1 MRVGSLFSGIGGL
14 DLGMERAGMQP
25 AYQVEIDKTCL
36 RVLATHWPDVRRLG
50 DITAQPSADLAG
62 VDLVCGGFPCQDL
75 SVAGRRKGLAGERSG
90 LWFEFHRVLA
100 DTRPRWCVIENVPGL
115 LTSNEGRD
123 FGTLLRGLVELGYGV
138 AWRILDAKYFGVAQR
153 RNRVFIVGSLGNFA
167 SVEVLLESTGLPGD
181 SPTGG
186 EARPS
191 IADGTLSRALGRIG
205 GGDDPGANKGGA
217 LILDA
222 RGNGPG
228 DVANTLTGDHMDR
241 VTDYTPIVAAPLP
254 SRSATGSNL
263 PGRGGEDD
271 ENLVTYWDGGDGDD
285 TLDASQIAK
294 GQMMPEKRRFPVVFE
309 ARLARNG
316 RGAPEPIAPPLKA
329 ESGSTG
335 KGDAAPLLFDRAVRR
350 LTPLECE
357 RLQGFPDL
365 WTEGHSDSARYRM
378 IGNAVCVPVAEWIGR
393 RIMEVSDG

>member
-1 MRVGSLFSGIGGL
+1 
-14 DLGMERAGMQP
+14 
-25 AYQVEIDKTCL
+25 
-36 RVLATHWPDVRRLG
+36 
-50 DITAQPSADLAG
+50 
-62 VDLVCGGFPCQDL
+62 
-75 SVAGRRKGLAGERSG
+75 
-90 LWFEFHRVLA
+90 
-100 DTRPRWCVIENVPGL
+100 
-115 LTSNEGRD
+115 
-123 FGTLLRGLVELGYGV
+123 
-138 AWRILDAKYFGVAQR
+138 
-153 RNRVFIVGSLGNFA
+153 
-167 SVEVLLESTGLPGD
+167 
-181 SPTGG
+181 
-186 EARPS
+186 
-191 IADGTLSRALGRIG
+191 
-205 GGDDPGANKGGA
+205 
-217 LILDA
+217 
-222 RGNGPG
+222 
-228 DVANTLTGDHMDR
+228 MDR